1 MKSTREI
8 GELLKKARTKK
19 GLSIEKVYK
28 KTRIHPGIL
37 RALEEGEV
45 ENLLNKIYIKGFLKK
60 YSEFLGLDKD
70 SIVREYDRNFQDE
83 TKQKLYIDRDQPP
96 KDITKYLNIGL
107 SILAV
112 ILFIMF
118 VSTGISKIKLFFLN
132 RAKRTSAHLIAKKDI
147 TAKAPIEN
155 LAVTDASS
163 KISLSV
169 KSLEDVWIR
178 VKKDGDTVFD
188 GVLPKDS
195 RESWVS
201 DKRFDLRVGKL
212 EALSFTVDSKFI
224 GKIGG
229 GVKDVTIDREG
240 IKIGKKKIR

>member
-8 GELLKKARTKK
+8 GELLKNARTKK
-19 GLSIEKVYK
+19 GLTIEKAYK

-37 RALEEGEV
+37 RALEEGRV

-70 SIVREYDRNFQDE
+70 FIVREYARNLQDE
-83 TKQKLYIDRDQPP
+83 TEQKLYIDKDQPP
-96 KDITKYLNIGL
+96 KDIIKYLNIGL
-107 SILAV
+107 SVLAV
-112 ILFIMF
+112 ILFIVF
-118 VSTGISKIKLFFLN
+118 ASISISKMKSFFLN
-132 RAKRTSAHLIAKKDI
+132 RAKKISTHLIAKKDI
-147 TAKAPIEN
+147 TTKKPIEN
-155 LAVTDASS
+155 SAVTPASS
-163 KISLSV
+163 KVSLSV
-169 KSLEDVWIR
+169 KSFENVWIR
-178 VKKDGDTVFD
+178 VKKDGDIVFN
-188 GVLPKDS
+188 GVLPKGS

-224 GKIGG
+224 GKIGS
-229 GVKDVTIDREG
+229 GVKNVTIDREG

>member
-19 GLSIEKVYK
+19 GLTIEKVYK

-37 RALEEGEV
+37 RALEEGKV
-45 ENLLNKIYIKGFLKK
+45 ENLLNKVYIKGFIKK

-70 SIVREYDRNFQDE
+70 FIVREYARNLQDE
-83 TKQKLYIDRDQPP
+83 TEQKLYIDKDQPP
-96 KDITKYLNIGL
+96 KNIIKYLNIGL

-118 VSTGISKIKLFFLN
+118 VSISISKIKLFFLN
-132 RAKRTSAHLIAKKDI
+132 RTDKISTHLIAKEDI
-147 TAKAPIEN
+147 TTKEPIEN
-155 LAVTDASS
+155 LAATPASS

-169 KSLEDVWIR
+169 KSFEDVWMR
-178 VKKDGDTVFD
+178 VKKDGDIVFN
-188 GVLPKDS
+188 GIFPKGS

-212 EALSFTVDSKFI
+212 EVLSFTVDSKFI
-224 GKIGG
+224 GKIGD
-229 GVKDVTIDREG
+229 GVKNITIDREG
-240 IKIGKKKIR
+240 IRIGKKKIR